1 MDNSHGQVLYQYFYY
16 FCIRFKSQ
24 TGMNRIGHILVP
36 VLILCLSK
44 TLGAQD
50 IWSLEKCI
58 EYAWSN
64 NLSIKQQNIEVSKS
78 ETQLLQDRLDFLPDL
93 NVSFGHNLNWGR
105 SVDLQNLEIIHNKLS
120 QSTSASAN
128 ASIYLLDGLSKL
140 YGIKSS
146 RKSLEISIQEVER
159 LKDEISV
166 SIARSYLQILLAK
179 EVLAAAEE
187 SFNSLEKQRD
197 RTRLLVE
204 AGSQPYTALLDIE
217 SQLASERVQVVTAEN
232 RVKTST
238 LALQQLLDLQYDPD
252 FQIMVPDIDYTIQK
266 YTGYNI
272 DEIYAGALSMP
283 VIQSARLALTKGELD
298 LKSAKGQ
305 FYPKISLAASYG
317 TFYSSST
324 FAPDGSVYPFFEQFR
339 DNINPSISIGLSI
352 PIFNNW
358 NVKTN
363 VRNARLAKESLEL
376 DLRTK
381 EQTLYKEIQT
391 AVTEAETYY
400 RQMEAAEA
408 NVSSMQESFRYVEE
422 KFNAGAL
429 NSTDYTVA
437 RANLLKSRSE
447 YLQAKYQFIFQLK
460 IIDFY
465 KGIPMSL

>member
-1 MDNSHGQVLYQYFYY
+1 M
-16 FCIRFKSQ
+16 
-24 TGMNRIGHILVP
+24 
-36 VLILCLSK
+36 
-44 TLGAQD
+44 
-50 IWSLEKCI
+50 
-58 EYAWSN
+58 
-64 NLSIKQQNIEVSKS
+64 
-78 ETQLLQDRLDFLPDL
+78 
-93 NVSFGHNLNWGR
+93 
-105 SVDLQNLEIIHNKLS
+105 
-120 QSTSASAN
+120 
-128 ASIYLLDGLSKL
+128 
-140 YGIKSS
+140 
-146 RKSLEISIQEVER
+146 
-159 LKDEISV
+159 
-166 SIARSYLQILLAK
+166 
-179 EVLAAAEE
+179 
-187 SFNSLEKQRD
+187 
-197 RTRLLVE
+197 
-204 AGSQPYTALLDIE
+204 
-217 SQLASERVQVVTAEN
+217 VTAEN

>member
-1 MDNSHGQVLYQYFYY
+1 
-16 FCIRFKSQ
+16 
-24 TGMNRIGHILVP
+24 MNRIGHILVP

-78 ETQLLQDRLDFLPDL
+78 ETRLLQDRLDFLPDL

-204 AGSQPYTALLDIE
+204 AGSQPYTSLLDIE

-363 VRNARLAKESLEL
+363 VINARLAKESLEL

>member
-1 MDNSHGQVLYQYFYY
+1 
-16 FCIRFKSQ
+16 
-24 TGMNRIGHILVP
+24 MNRIGHILVP

-140 YGIKSS
+140 YGLKSS

>member
-1 MDNSHGQVLYQYFYY
+1 
-16 FCIRFKSQ
+16 
-24 TGMNRIGHILVP
+24 MNRIGHILVP

-146 RKSLEISIQEVER
+146 RTSLEISIQEVER

-352 PIFNNW
+352 PIFNDW

-363 VRNARLAKESLEL
+363 VRNARQAKESLEL

-381 EQTLYKEIQT
+381 EQTLYKDIQT

>member
-1 MDNSHGQVLYQYFYY
+1 
-16 FCIRFKSQ
+16 
-24 TGMNRIGHILVP
+24 MNRIGHILVP

-78 ETQLLQDRLDFLPDL
+78 ETRLLQDRLDFLPDL

-187 SFNSLEKQRD
+187 SFNSMEKQRD

-204 AGSQPYTALLDIE
+204 AGSQPYTSLLDIE

-232 RVKTST
+232 RVMTST

>member
-1 MDNSHGQVLYQYFYY
+1 
-16 FCIRFKSQ
+16 
-24 TGMNRIGHILVP
+24 MNRIGHILVP

-78 ETQLLQDRLDFLPDL
+78 QTQLLQDRLDFLPDL

>member
-1 MDNSHGQVLYQYFYY
+1 M
-16 FCIRFKSQ
+16 
-24 TGMNRIGHILVP
+24 
-36 VLILCLSK
+36 
-44 TLGAQD
+44 
-50 IWSLEKCI
+50 
-58 EYAWSN
+58 
-64 NLSIKQQNIEVSKS
+64 
-78 ETQLLQDRLDFLPDL
+78 

-204 AGSQPYTALLDIE
+204 AGSQPYTSLLDIE

-232 RVKTST
+232 RVMTST

>member
-1 MDNSHGQVLYQYFYY
+1 MSR
-16 FCIRFKSQ
+16 IR
-24 TGMNRIGHILVP
+24 HILIA
-36 VLILCLSK
+36 VLTLTLSPALRAQETW
-44 TLGAQD
+44 TLD
-50 IWSLEKCI
+50 RCI

-64 NLSIKQQNIEVSKS
+64 NLSIKQQNIEVSRS
-78 ETQLLQDRLDFLPDL
+78 EVQLLQDKLDFAPSL

-140 YGIKSS
+140 YGLKSS

-166 SIARSYLQILLAK
+166 SIAKSYLQILLAR
-179 EVLAAAEE
+179 EILAAAEE
-187 SFNSLEKQRD
+187 SFRSLQEQRD

-204 AGSQPYTALLDIE
+204 AGSQPYTSLLDIE
-217 SQLASERVQVVTAEN
+217 SQLASERVQVVTAESQVRN
-232 RVKTST
+232 NT
-238 LALQQLLDLQYDPD
+238 LALQQLLDLKYSPD
-252 FQIMVPDIDYTIQK
+252 FRIAVPDIDYIIQG
-266 YTGYNI
+266 YTADNI
-272 DEIYAGALSMP
+272 DDIYAGALSMP
-283 VIQSARLALTKGELD
+283 VIQSARLALDKGELD

-339 DNINPSISIGLSI
+339 DNINPSISLGLSI

-358 NVKTN
+358 SVRTN

-376 DLRTK
+376 ELRAK

-391 AVTEAETYY
+391 AMTEAETYY

-408 NVSSMQESFRYVEE
+408 NVASMQESFRYVEE

-437 RANLLKSRSE
+437 RTNLLKARSE

>member
-1 MDNSHGQVLYQYFYY
+1 
-16 FCIRFKSQ
+16 
-24 TGMNRIGHILVP
+24 MNRIGHILVP

-298 LKSAKGQ
+298 LKSAKVQ

>member
-1 MDNSHGQVLYQYFYY
+1 
-16 FCIRFKSQ
+16 
-24 TGMNRIGHILVP
+24 MNRIGHILVP

-78 ETQLLQDRLDFLPDL
+78 ETRLLQDRLDFLPDL

-204 AGSQPYTALLDIE
+204 AGSQPYTSLLDIE

>member
-1 MDNSHGQVLYQYFYY
+1 
-16 FCIRFKSQ
+16 
-24 TGMNRIGHILVP
+24 MNRIGHILVP

-58 EYAWSN
+58 EYAWNN

-78 ETQLLQDRLDFLPDL
+78 ETRLLQDRLDFLPDL

-204 AGSQPYTALLDIE
+204 AGSQPYTSLLDIE

-232 RVKTST
+232 RVMTST